1 MGYISDIRNF
11 SHFEFAVAPNTT
23 VKSILKGIDIL
34 GQDYSDELEY
44 WFDLHVDEDGNF
56 TMEPVGESGKAYQ
69 LTDVLN
75 ALIKVLEPLQ
85 ESFKGLDGFRLR
97 FELWGEE
104 GEAALYTSDGKQL
117 FRTAGVMT
125 FPGDRIPV

>member
-1 MGYISDIRNF
+1 MGYISAIRNF
-11 SHFEFAVAPNTT
+11 SQFEFAVDPNTT
-23 VKSILKGIDIL
+23 VKSILKSAGLL
-34 GQDYSDELEY
+34 GQDYDDELNY
-44 WFDLHVDEDGNF
+44 WFDFHVDEDGSF
-56 TMEPVGESGKAYQ
+56 TMEPVGEPGKAYR
-69 LTDVLN
+69 LPEALS

-85 ESFKGLDGFRLR
+85 VSFKGLDGFRLR

-104 GEAALYTSDGKQL
+104 GEADLYTSDGKQL